1 MNTPNYPPSGPQGG
15 PPRGGPQ
22 GPQGG
27 QYGQP
32 GPYGP
37 PGGHPQ
43 TPPGGQSYGPPS
55 GQPYGGQPQ
64 TPPGGQPGFGGQ
76 QGFGGPPPQTPP
88 GGQPAG
94 QQPPP
99 GYPAGSPPAAP
110 TPKKGGSK
118 KVKII
123 AVLVIVVAV
132 IGVVLYLQK
141 DAPASAKAGDCI
153 KVNNADSA
161 DIVKIDCADKAAV
174 YKVAVTKD
182 DSGAKCPNDNYL
194 EYTET
199 GSGDLLLCLIFNA
212 KQGDCFKENA
222 KDHTRVACTAP
233 DASFQIAK
241 VIDGSDDPA
250 KCGPEG
256 KDTALAYP
264 EPKITF
270 CLAAPQGTAS

>member
-1 MNTPNYPPSGPQGG
+1 MNTPNYPPSGPQG
-15 PPRGGPQ
+15 PQRGGPQ

-37 PGGHPQ
+37 PGARP
-43 TPPGGQSYGPPS
+43 
-55 GQPYGGQPQ
+55 PQ
-64 TPPGGQPGFGGQ
+64 TPPGGQPYGPPGGQ
-76 QGFGGPPPQTPP
+76 PYGGPPPQTPPGGQPYGGPPPQTPP
-88 GGQPAG
+88 GGQPAFG
-94 QQPPP
+94 GPPP
-99 GYPAGSPPAAP
+99 PDGQPGFGGPPPPAP
-110 TPKKGGSK
+110 TPKKGSSK
-118 KVKII
+118 TIKIV
-123 AVLVIVVAV
+123 AVLVIVVIVGAV
-132 IGVVLYLQK
+132 VYFLQK

-153 KVNNADSA
+153 KVNNAASA
-161 DIVKIDCADKAAV
+161 DIEKIDCGSKEAV

-182 DSGAKCPNDNYL
+182 DAGAKCPNENYL
-194 EYTET
+194 EYTES
-199 GSGDLLLCLIFNA
+199 GSSDLLLCLIFNA

-222 KDHTRVACTAP
+222 KDHTRVECTAP